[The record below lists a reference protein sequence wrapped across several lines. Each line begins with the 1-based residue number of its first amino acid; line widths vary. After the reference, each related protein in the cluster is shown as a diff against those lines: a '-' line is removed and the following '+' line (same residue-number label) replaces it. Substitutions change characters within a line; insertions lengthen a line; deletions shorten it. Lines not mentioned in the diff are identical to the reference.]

1 MTERDTSPATWR
13 AHETAV
19 VEPGAAIG
27 SGTQIWHH
35 SHVRAGATIGSDC
48 TISKNVYVDE
58 GVTIGDRVKIQNN
71 VSVYVGVTI
80 EDGAFIGPSVVF
92 TNDLFPR
99 AGSDHWEVT
108 PTIVRTG
115 ASIGANA
122 TIVCG
127 VELGPWSLVGAG
139 SVVLRTVEA
148 QEVVVGNP
156 ARRIGWVCRC
166 GRALPKD
173 IAPPAS
179 LVCTTCASAS

>member
-1 MTERDTSPATWR
+1 MAERDNPQPTWR
-13 AHETAV
+13 SHETAV
-19 VEPGAAIG
+19 VESGAAIG
-27 SGTQIWHH
+27 PGTQIWHH

-48 TISKNVYVDE
+48 TISKNVYVDQ

-99 AGSDHWEVT
+99 AGSDHWDVT
-108 PTIVRTG
+108 PTNVRTG

-148 QEVVVGNP
+148 QEVVAGNP

-166 GRALPKD
+166 GRGLPKG
-173 IAPPAS
+173 IEPPAT
-179 LVCTTCASAS
+179 LECVTCASRS

>member
-1 MTERDTSPATWR
+1 MTERKQTAPTWR

-19 VEPGAAIG
+19 VEPGAHIG
-27 SGTQIWHH
+27 PGTQIWHH
-35 SHVRAGATIGSDC
+35 SHVRAGSTIGADC
-48 TISKNVYVDE
+48 TISKNVYVDQ

-80 EDGAFIGPSVVF
+80 EDGAFVGPSVVF

-99 AGSDHWEVT
+99 AGSDHWQVT
-108 PTIVRTG
+108 PTTVRTG

-127 VELGPWSLVGAG
+127 VELGAWSLVGAG
-139 SVVLRTVEA
+139 SVVLHSVES
-148 QEVVVGNP
+148 QEVVAGNP

-166 GRALPKD
+166 GRALSKSSER
-173 IAPPAS
+173 PAQ
-179 LVCTTCASAS
+179 LECAICAAVP

>member
-1 MTERDTSPATWR
+1 MTGRDKPQDTWR

-27 SGTQIWHH
+27 SGTRIWHH

-48 TISKNVYVDE
+48 TISKNVYVDQ
-58 GVTIGDRVKIQNN
+58 GVTIGDRVTIQNN

-80 EDGAFIGPSVVF
+80 DDGAFIGPSVVF

-108 PTIVRTG
+108 PTNVRIG

-148 QEVVVGNP
+148 QEMVAGNP

-173 IAPPAS
+173 IEPPAF
-179 LVCTTCASAS
+179 LECLTCASPP